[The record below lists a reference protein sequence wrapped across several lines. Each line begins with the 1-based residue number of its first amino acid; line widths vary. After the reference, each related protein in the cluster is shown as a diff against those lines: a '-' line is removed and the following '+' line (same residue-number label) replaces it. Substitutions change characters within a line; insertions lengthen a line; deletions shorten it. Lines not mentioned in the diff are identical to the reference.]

1 MDLEQAYEKI
11 YRYLYF
17 KLRDKHLAEDL
28 TQESFLR
35 YINQNR
41 SVSHPEMKYLYTIA
55 RNLCIDEYRRITP
68 SRLPEEDAESMIPD
82 GTNMEEHILLRD
94 ALERLTPEDREMLL
108 LRYANDERIG
118 TISALLNQSR
128 FSTYRRLKSAEK
140 HLRDAWEVSDK

>member
-1 MDLEQAYEKI
+1 
-11 YRYLYF
+11 
-17 KLRDKHLAEDL
+17 
-28 TQESFLR
+28 
-35 YINQNR
+35 
-41 SVSHPEMKYLYTIA
+41 MKYLYTIA

-94 ALERLTPEDREMLL
+94 ALERLTPKDREMLL

>member
-1 MDLEQAYEKI
+1 MELEQAYEKI

-17 KLRDKHLAEDL
+17 KLRDRHLAEDL

-35 YINQNR
+35 YINKNG
-41 SVSHPEMKYLYTIA
+41 SVSHLEMKYLYTIA
-55 RNLCIDEYRRITP
+55 RNLCIDEYRRIKP